1 MITFLCWYFGIS
13 ITYTLILYLTLTS
26 DKAFCL
32 LLERS
37 KDTHFNAYLNL
48 RSAFLYLP
56 ITLFILNAL
65 VFPINFVSK
74 MLAVTLQVIE
84 KSFVKVVGGQ
94 EEKFRLKASYHLKSD
109 YNTKSGSGDYN
120 TKSGGGDNK

>member
-13 ITYTLILYLTLTS
+13 IAYTILLYLLLTS
-26 DKAFCL
+26 DKVFCL
-32 LLERS
+32 LLEHG
-37 KDTHFNAYLNL
+37 KDTQFNDYLNL

-56 ITLFILNAL
+56 ITLFILNVL
-65 VFPINFVSK
+65 VFPLNFVSK
-74 MLAVTLQVIE
+74 MLAVTLQFIE

-94 EEKFRLKASYHLKSD
+94 EEKYRLKSK
-109 YNTKSGSGDYN
+109 YN

>member
-13 ITYTLILYLTLTS
+13 IAYTIILYLILAS
-26 DKAFCL
+26 DKVFCL

-56 ITLFILNAL
+56 ITFFALNVL

-74 MLAVTLQVIE
+74 MLSVTLQVIE
-84 KSFVKVVGGQ
+84 KIFVKVVGGQ
-94 EEKFRLKASYHLKSD
+94 EEKYRLKSK
-109 YNTKSGSGDYN
+109 YNIS
-120 TKSGGGDNK
+120 SGG

>member
-13 ITYTLILYLTLTS
+13 IAYTILLYLILTS
-26 DKAFCL
+26 DKVFCL

-37 KDTHFNAYLNL
+37 KDTQFNAYLSL

-56 ITLFILNAL
+56 ITLFILNVL

-74 MLAVTLQVIE
+74 MLSVTLQIIE
-84 KSFVKVVGGQ
+84 KIFVNVVGGQ
-94 EEKFRLKASYHLKSD
+94 EEKYRLKSK
-109 YNTKSGSGDYN
+109 YNI
-120 TKSGGGDNK
+120 KSGGDDNK

>member
-13 ITYTLILYLTLTS
+13 ITYTIILYLTLKS
-26 DKAFCL
+26 DKVFCL
-32 LLERS
+32 LLERG
-37 KDTHFNAYLNL
+37 KDTQFNNYLNL
-48 RSAFLYLP
+48 RSAFLYFP

-84 KSFVKVVGGQ
+84 KSFVKVIGGQ
-94 EEKFRLKASYHLKSD
+94 EEKFRLKASYRLKSKYHLKSK
-109 YNTKSGSGDYN
+109 YNI
-120 TKSGGGDNK
+120 KSGGDDNK

>member
-13 ITYTLILYLTLTS
+13 IAYTILLYLLLTS
-26 DKAFCL
+26 HKVFCL
-32 LLERS
+32 MLEHS

-65 VFPINFVSK
+65 VFPLNFVSK

-84 KSFVKVVGGQ
+84 KSFVKLVGGQ
-94 EEKFRLKASYHLKSD
+94 EEKYRLKSKC
-109 YNTKSGSGDYN
+109 N
-120 TKSGGGDNK
+120 TKSGGGDSK